1 MAEYNDMI
9 ITRQGRDLINRQ
21 IIGEKSLEITK
32 LAVGTGMYTGEENL
46 EELEELLCPLE
57 DYEIRSAERREGAV
71 EIKAV
76 VTNRTFDEDTLLNE
90 IGVYAT
96 DGNTEIL
103 YGIATAVCPMQLPA
117 YNGNFE
123 YSVDFSVYLTVDNGV
138 GFTIRDRTDIATKQI
153 AGVVKASEEIEVE
166 SDGAMK
172 LTKHAKEIFLNLT
185 YPIGSIYTSSNPA
198 DPGTLFG
205 GTWAQIK
212 DTFLLTAGDAY
223 KAGATGGEVSHTL
236 SVAEIPSH
244 GHRYS
249 GTTENDN
256 NDHTHGFSAN
266 TGTVSA
272 DHVHSGYTSTGG
284 DHSHQAYVKKDV
296 RLTTGGT
303 TSRISGVDGSAGSHT
318 TSISG
323 NHNHTVQTYGIS
335 ANHTHGVSG
344 TTGGRNAFHQH
355 AYSGTTAG
363 TGSGAAHN
371 NMPPYRVV
379 YAWERTA

>member
-76 VTNRTFDEDTLLNE
+76 VTNRTFNEDTLLNE

-198 DPGTLFG
+198 DPVTLFG
-205 GTWAQIK
+205 GTWVQI
-212 DTFLLTAGDAY
+212 TR
-223 KAGATGGEVSHTL
+223 
-236 SVAEIPSH
+236 P
-244 GHRYS
+244 R
-249 GTTENDN
+249 
-256 NDHTHGFSAN
+256 
-266 TGTVSA
+266 
-272 DHVHSGYTSTGG
+272 
-284 DHSHQAYVKKDV
+284 
-296 RLTTGGT
+296 
-303 TSRISGVDGSAGSHT
+303 
-318 TSISG
+318 
-323 NHNHTVQTYGIS
+323 
-335 ANHTHGVSG
+335 
-344 TTGGRNAFHQH
+344 
-355 AYSGTTAG
+355 
-363 TGSGAAHN
+363 
-371 NMPPYRVV
+371 
-379 YAWERTA
+379 

>member
-1 MAEYNDMI
+1 MYETEYLKLKVAQEDDFYNINEHAENMEKIDGKLKEAKEAE
-9 ITRQGRDLINRQ
+9 RGLRELIEAETER
-21 IIGEKSLEITK
+21 
-32 LAVGTGMYTGEENL
+32 A
-46 EELEELLCPLE
+46 
-57 DYEIRSAERREGAV
+57 RSAETKNAEDI
-71 EIKAV
+71 EHIKNA
-76 VTNRTFDEDTLLNE
+76 
-90 IGVYAT
+90 
-96 DGNTEIL
+96 
-103 YGIATAVCPMQLPA
+103 
-117 YNGNFE
+117 
-123 YSVDFSVYLTVDNGV
+123 
-138 GFTIRDRTDIATKQI
+138 
-153 AGVVKASEEIEVE
+153 
-166 SDGAMK
+166 
-172 LTKHAKEIFLNLT
+172 FLNLT

-198 DPGTLFG
+198 NPGTLFG
-205 GTWAQIK
+205 GTWVQIK
-212 DTFLLTAGDAY
+212 DTFLLTAGDTY
-223 KAGATGGEVSHTL
+223 KAGTTGGEASHTL

-244 GHRYS
+244 GHGYS
-249 GTTENDN
+249 GTTGNDN

-323 NHNHTVQTYGIS
+323 SHNHTVQTYGIS